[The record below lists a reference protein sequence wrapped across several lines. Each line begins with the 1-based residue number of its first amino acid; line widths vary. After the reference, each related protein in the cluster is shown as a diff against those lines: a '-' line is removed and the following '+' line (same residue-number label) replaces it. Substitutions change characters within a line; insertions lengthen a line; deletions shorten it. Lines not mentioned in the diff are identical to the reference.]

1 MSKFRILWI
10 DDQETKCRR
19 DVRMVRRIIESLGYE
34 ADIQVVDD
42 ISKESLSNESGTLN
56 KAIRARDVD
65 LFVID
70 YNLKMIYLVETLLK
84 KSDATMICIQT

>member
-1 MSKFRILWI
+1 MGKFRILWI

-42 ISKESLSNESGTLN
+42 ISKERERH
-56 KAIRARDVD
+56 I
-65 LFVID
+65 
-70 YNLKMIYLVETLLK
+70 E
-84 KSDATMICIQT
+84 